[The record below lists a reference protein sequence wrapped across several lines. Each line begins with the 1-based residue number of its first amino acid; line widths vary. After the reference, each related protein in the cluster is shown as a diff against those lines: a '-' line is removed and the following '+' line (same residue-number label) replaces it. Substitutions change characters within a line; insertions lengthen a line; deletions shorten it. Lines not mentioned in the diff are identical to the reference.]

1 MILDPRA
8 GDVEDD
14 SSSTK
19 RRSLAGLAGSLLVE
33 ISFTK
38 LFFAWMMLL
47 VVPSVLLG
55 VGPMLAITWF
65 RTLADITSWQ
75 VGLWSVIAL
84 AVVAGIGYMGG
95 RTLYRMV
102 ENSFWAL
109 SSLVVE
115 PTYVIARET
124 IQHFLYQRAAPA
136 NRAFLSSRTRVVS
149 AVAAGLLVSALAV
162 WVAAIF
168 WPQSRWIGTRAD
180 LALPMQ
186 LAGRGLVNSIVIVAL
201 YLAVSSLVWAWND
214 ARTPAPRELKAFRSP
229 PVQGRQYRI
238 AHLSDVHAV
247 GEQYGRRMEC
257 GRSGPA
263 GNDRIERLFERLGA
277 MDADRPFHSVIVTG
291 DMTDAGRASE
301 WAALLDALAR
311 YPRLAERILFLPG
324 NHDLNIADRG
334 SPARLDLP
342 TSPRRRL
349 RQLRLLSAADTI
361 QGTRV
366 RVIDR
371 AEGVV
376 GPTLAVALD
385 PHRSAIARFADTG
398 WPILSRELDDLWAS
412 AFPMVLP
419 PEAEDGLGVV
429 LLNSNAD
436 THFSFTN
443 ALGVISTDQ
452 LKGIEIAFR
461 QYPRASWIV
470 ALHHHVVEYPGG
482 AAAFSE
488 RIGTALINGQ
498 WFVRSLVPMARR
510 VVVMHGHRHIDWIG
524 ECAGLAIVSAP
535 SPVMVG
541 EEETPYFHVQTLT
554 LSADGVGLLPPERID
569 I

>member
-1 MILDPRA
+1 MILDPRD

-65 RTLADITSWQ
+65 RTLAGITSWQ

-84 AVVAGIGYMGG
+84 AVVAGIGYIGG
-95 RTLYRMV
+95 HTLFRMV

-115 PTYVIARET
+115 PTYVLVREAL
-124 IQHFLYQRAAPA
+124 QHFLHRRAARA
-136 NRAFLSSRTRVVS
+136 DRAFLSSRTRIAS
-149 AVAAGLLVSALAV
+149 AAAAGLLVSGLAV
-162 WVAAIF
+162 WVAASF
-168 WPQSRWIGTRAD
+168 WPQSRWIGTTAD
-180 LALPMQ
+180 LALPIQ
-186 LAGRGLVNSIVIVAL
+186 LAGRGLVNSVVIVAL
-201 YLAVSSLVWAWND
+201 YLAASSLVWAWND
-214 ARTPAPRELKAFRSP
+214 ARTPAPRELKAFRTA
-229 PVQGRQYRI
+229 PVRGRQYRI
-238 AHLSDVHAV
+238 AHLSDLHGV

-263 GNDRIERLFERLGA
+263 GNDRIERLFERLDA
-277 MDADRPFHSVIVTG
+277 IDADAPFHSVIITG
-291 DMTDAGRASE
+291 DMTDAGRAAE
-301 WAALLDALAR
+301 WAVLLDVLAR
-311 YPRLAERILFLPG
+311 HPRLADRVLFLPG
-324 NHDLNIADRG
+324 NHDLNIADRS

-371 AEGVV
+371 EAGVI
-376 GPTLAVALD
+376 GARLGLALD
-385 PHRSAIARFADTG
+385 PHRSAIAKFADSG
-398 WPILSRELDDLWAS
+398 WPILSRELDELWAG

-419 PEAEDGLGVV
+419 PDAEDGLGVV

-498 WFVRSLVPMARR
+498 WFVRSLVPMASR
-510 VVVMHGHRHIDWIG
+510 VVVMHGHRHIDWVG
-524 ECAGLAIVSAP
+524 ECAGLTIVSAP
-535 SPVMVG
+535 SPVMG
-541 EEETPYFHVQTLT
+541 AEDTRPYFHVHTLIV
-554 LSADGVGLLPPERID
+554 SGDGVGLLQPERID
-569 I
+569 V